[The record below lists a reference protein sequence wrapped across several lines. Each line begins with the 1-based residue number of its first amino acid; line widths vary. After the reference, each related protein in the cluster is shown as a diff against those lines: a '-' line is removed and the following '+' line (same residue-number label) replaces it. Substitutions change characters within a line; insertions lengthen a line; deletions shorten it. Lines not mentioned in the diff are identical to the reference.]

1 MIPELIQDFN
11 VSIASLGALSACYFY
26 AYAIAQI
33 PVGMLID
40 RYGTRSLLTGAC
52 ALIATSSLVFAQTD
66 SMLIAELCRVFIG
79 FGSAFAFVGCLK
91 LGTDWFPSRQFGVI
105 VGLTNLLGVTGA
117 ILGGKPTAYLVDQTG
132 WRGVILLSAFVGF
145 VLTIILW
152 SVVREHTAKPKTE
165 PLKLQTKHA
174 IKTFSMALKCRQTW
188 LVAIFGGLMVAPITT
203 YSELWGVTYLVESYN
218 FDRPIA
224 AQITSL
230 TFLGIAIGG
239 PLIGWLSDY
248 MRKRKLPM
256 LIGMCGAAVT
266 LAILLFIPQLPTWQ
280 LYVLHFIF
288 GFFTSSMLL
297 CFSLIA
303 EITAPVIRATT
314 IALTNSIIMA
324 MGATMQTLSGYI
336 IDASYN
342 NYITGFMP
350 LLACYGLA
358 ALCLYCVKPGVCKA
372 VRFNE

>member
-1 MIPELIQDFN
+1 MIPELIHDFN

-52 ALIATSSLVFAQTD
+52 ALIATSSLVFSQTD
-66 SMLIAELCRVFIG
+66 SMLIAELCRIFIG

-145 VLTIILW
+145 ILTVILW

-165 PLKLQTKHA
+165 PLKSQTKHA
-174 IKTFSMALKCRQTW
+174 IRTFSMALKCRQTW

-203 YSELWGVTYLVESYN
+203 YSELWGVTYLIENYN
-218 FDRPIA
+218 FDRPTA

-239 PLIGWLSDY
+239 PSIGWVSDY
-248 MRKRKLPM
+248 IRKRKLPM
-256 LIGMCGAAVT
+256 LIGMCGAALT

-280 LYVLHFIF
+280 LYALHFIF
-288 GFFTSSMLL
+288 GFFTSSMEWHGEVGNK
-297 CFSLIA
+297 A
-303 EITAPVIRATT
+303 
-314 IALTNSIIMA
+314 
-324 MGATMQTLSGYI
+324 
-336 IDASYN
+336 IDY
-342 NYITGFMP
+342 
-350 LLACYGLA
+350 
-358 ALCLYCVKPGVCKA
+358 
-372 VRFNE
+372 